1 MQTHLV
7 NDDANATP
15 FDIADHDPI
24 VKPLPKKPRLK

>member
-1 MQTHLV
+1 MQSHLM
-7 NDDANATP
+7 NDAQATP